1 MATLLLHLIG
11 KKNRFFHEPYY
22 GCDNLGECCQ
32 SRQLGDDMGTM
43 VAEVQA
49 GWVSCICPHWQCQG
63 PNGTKLQTKGIAV
76 IVIVIILAIDIIAIV
91 VTRCY

>member
-1 MATLLLHLIG
+1 
-11 KKNRFFHEPYY
+11 
-22 GCDNLGECCQ
+22 
-32 SRQLGDDMGTM
+32 M

>member
-1 MATLLLHLIG
+1 
-11 KKNRFFHEPYY
+11 
-22 GCDNLGECCQ
+22 
-32 SRQLGDDMGTM
+32 MGTM

-91 VTRCY
+91 VTIFGVYCSYYVNNYDSQRSCLRSQNLGLCPSIVIRRAVGSSC